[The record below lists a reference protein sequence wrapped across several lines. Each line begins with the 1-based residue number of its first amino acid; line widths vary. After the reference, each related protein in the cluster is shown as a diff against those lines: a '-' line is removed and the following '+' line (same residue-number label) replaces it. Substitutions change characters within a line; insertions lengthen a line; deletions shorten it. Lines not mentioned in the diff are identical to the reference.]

1 MLGWWKRLS
10 QIYNDND
17 NEFVQVW
24 KARLAGYEEMIKIF
38 VSLENEKSPEF
49 SRYAGLMKKV
59 VTDNNAVAQEK
70 GMDLVTA
77 FVENASTQ
85 IAAR

>member
-1 MLGWWKRLS
+1 
-10 QIYNDND
+10 
-17 NEFVQVW
+17 
-24 KARLAGYEEMIKIF
+24 MIKIF